1 MGQNVG
7 DALKVGAKINQSLLA
22 LMNCIDALG
31 DRCREGA
38 KTPTRKPPY
47 RDSKLTLLLKE
58 SFLGEGMLS
67 MIANVHPDRL
77 HFEDSSNTLEY
88 AKRVSTLKK
97 EVIIRREPPLP
108 VLQFR
113 VPRAANPLG
122 NSRTEVGYRTNGAVG
137 RGDLAP
143 RNHVAGDIRRVL
155 QASTARPR
163 HPTGTSGEVDLSHYE
178 VNARRDERIAWGD
191 GPQGDQSAPEQPEQE
206 PPVASLLCACDSE
219 SSFTPP
225 SAEKS
230 AWPFAPH
237 TAEKSDCLL
246 NSPLFGNSLD
256 EGPDLAEPVSCIMR
270 AAKAAQAYIKV
281 PSLRLESTAGSLAAQ
296 DHATMAALRK
306 GVLADL
312 SSDGVEF
319 LLTIIDFLK
328 AEKVGL
334 DAELRSRNEE
344 CSRLRAA
351 NLEKDQ
357 QLSLLRGWLVE
368 ESISLSLHLKG
379 MHC

>member
-67 MIANVHPDRL
+67 MTANVHPDRL

-108 VLQFR
+108 VPQFR
-113 VPRAANPLG
+113 VPRVANPLG

-155 QASTARPR
+155 QAQQLGQ
-163 HPTGTSGEVDLSHYE
+163 GTQRVQVVKLIFH
-178 VNARRDERIAWGD
+178 
-191 GPQGDQSAPEQPEQE
+191 
-206 PPVASLLCACDSE
+206 
-219 SSFTPP
+219 
-225 SAEKS
+225 
-230 AWPFAPH
+230 
-237 TAEKSDCLL
+237 
-246 NSPLFGNSLD
+246 
-256 EGPDLAEPVSCIMR
+256 IMR
-270 AAKAAQAYIKV
+270 
-281 PSLRLESTAGSLAAQ
+281 
-296 DHATMAALRK
+296 
-306 GVLADL
+306 
-312 SSDGVEF
+312 
-319 LLTIIDFLK
+319 
-328 AEKVGL
+328 
-334 DAELRSRNEE
+334 
-344 CSRLRAA
+344 
-351 NLEKDQ
+351 
-357 QLSLLRGWLVE
+357 
-368 ESISLSLHLKG
+368 
-379 MHC
+379 